1 MPATYAMPPHVK
13 VPEPRTKNSRPWWA
27 SAFIGGLGLAVG
39 VVGTLGLASTASGRV
54 REPEVQT
61 STLAPAL
68 QPPPQPPGSISL
80 DDRLKAIEK
89 TLKRLEEAFNRIP
102 EKCKPA
108 TLPPRGTGD
117 E

>member
-1 MPATYAMPPHVK
+1 MPHATEPAI
-13 VPEPRTKNSRPWWA
+13 PRTKSPRPWWA

-61 STLAPAL
+61 STLAPVQ
-68 QPPPQPPGSISL
+68 QPPPQQPPGSISL

-108 TLPPRGTGD
+108 TLPPRGAGD

>member
-1 MPATYAMPPHVK
+1 MTLATEHAT
-13 VPEPRTKNSRPWWA
+13 PRTKSSRPWWA

-39 VVGTLGLASTASGRV
+39 VASTLGLASTASGRV

-61 STLAPAL
+61 STLAPAP
-68 QPPPQPPGSISL
+68 QQQPPGSISL

-108 TLPPRGTGD
+108 TLPPRGA
-117 E
+117 EE